1 MNEIIHA
8 AGVFGRNITGD
19 IKILDL
25 AGKLNR
31 ESGRIELGNLGNAGA
46 ASQNILPGF
55 FDGVSDWTNDA
66 QTGDYNSAT
75 CQGALLMQ
83 M

>member
-1 MNEIIHA
+1 MDEIIHA
-8 AGVFGRNITGD
+8 PRIFGRNIAGYV
-19 IKILDL
+19 KVLDL
-25 AGKLNR
+25 ASKLDR
-31 ESGRIELGNLGNAGA
+31 EGAGIKLGNEGDAGA

-55 FDGVSDWTNDA
+55 FDGVSDWANDA
-66 QTGDYNSAT
+66 KTGDYNSAT